1 MITKHSKAVSKYR
14 NNIKKVSLSFPA
26 FGLLHHL
33 SMQVGT
39 ARGALEQGVNELV
52 VAKQYQKSS
61 RRWMCWVALVV
72 LIIIA
77 VIVIAVVIAVK
88 H

>member
-1 MITKHSKAVSKYR
+1 MQAVAVIHCR
-14 NNIKKVSLSFPA
+14 NCCRSLMQ
-26 FGLLHHL
+26 LLHHL
-33 SMQVGT
+33 LLMQVGT

-61 RRWMCWVALVV
+61 RRWMCWVALVILV
-72 LIIIA
+72 IIA
-77 VIVIAVVIAVK
+77 VVVIAVVIAVK